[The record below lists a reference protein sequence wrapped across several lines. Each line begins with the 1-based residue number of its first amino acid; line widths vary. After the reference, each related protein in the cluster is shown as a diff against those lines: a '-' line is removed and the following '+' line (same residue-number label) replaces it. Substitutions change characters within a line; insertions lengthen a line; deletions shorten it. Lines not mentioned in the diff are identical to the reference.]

1 MNDLTTNFRQQLQE
15 AMQDHANSYLRIGS
29 LLSAFKKSEGWKEGY
44 KNFADWV
51 TGETEFS
58 RAWAYNAIA
67 IAERFGDKALG
78 VQPSRLQALLPV
90 EIENEEDQSQL
101 LESAKTL
108 NGGAFHDLV
117 LERKGKVTTDSCEHS
132 TLGSYCINCGKRM

>member
-1 MNDLTTNFRQQLQE
+1 MDSLTTNFRQQLKE
-15 AMQDHANSYLRIGS
+15 AMEDHANSYLRIGS

-90 EIENEEDQSQL
+90 EIEDEEDKSQL
-101 LESAKTL
+101 LESAKEL
-108 NGGAFHDLV
+108 NAGAFHDLV
-117 LERKGKVTTDSCEHS
+117 LERKGKVSTDSCDHAEIVS
-132 TLGSYCINCGKRM
+132 TCKNCGKRM